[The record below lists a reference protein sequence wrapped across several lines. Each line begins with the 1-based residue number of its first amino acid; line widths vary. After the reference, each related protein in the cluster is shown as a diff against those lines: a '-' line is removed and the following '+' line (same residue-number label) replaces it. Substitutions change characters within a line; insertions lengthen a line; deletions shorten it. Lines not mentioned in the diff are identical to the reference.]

1 MTIIAHASIDEK
13 GTAKNG
19 QAGDQTKK
27 EVCIRSW
34 YNKPWNAVIRF
45 KDAGKREKIAQLMEK
60 AAANDMIGYDQNQR
74 NTLLSQAR
82 KYNYDVSKVT
92 EPCETDCS
100 ALVTLAC
107 IYAGV
112 PESVLVIG
120 GNSATTRT
128 LRPVL
133 QATGLVE
140 IFTLPMYT
148 QQTHKLVRGDILLKE
163 GAHVVVVTQADAGN
177 PYFITDR
184 LLKHGS
190 RGESVKWLQHE
201 LNAAKVANLNVDGVF
216 GEATYKAVIAYQKA
230 KGLEVDGIVGEQT
243 IKSLGG

>member
-27 EVCIRSW
+27 EVCTRSW

-60 AAANDMIGYDQNQR
+60 AAANDKIGYDQSQR
-74 NTLLSQAR
+74 NTLLTQAR
-82 KYNYDVSKVT
+82 KFNYDVSKVT

-112 PESVLVIG
+112 PESKLIHN

-128 LRPVL
+128 LAPL
-133 QATGLVE
+133 LEATGEVE
-140 IFTLPMYT
+140 VFTLPLYT
-148 QQTHKLVRGDILLKE
+148 QKPDKLLRGDILIKE
-163 GAHVVVVTQADAGN
+163 GSHVVVVTQAENAPKTAVKSVNEIAREVIAGKWGNGADRQKRLIDAG
-177 PYFITDR
+177 YDYDAVR
-184 LLKHGS
+184 
-190 RGESVKWLQHE
+190 
-201 LNAAKVANLNVDGVF
+201 
-216 GEATYKAVIAYQKA
+216 KAVNNLMK
-230 KGLEVDGIVGEQT
+230 K
-243 IKSLGG
+243 

>member
-27 EVCIRSW
+27 EVCTRSW

-60 AAANDMIGYDQNQR
+60 AAANDKIGYDQNQR
-74 NTLLSQAR
+74 NTLLTQAR
-82 KYNYDVSKVT
+82 KHNYDVSKVT

-112 PESVLVIG
+112 PESKLIHN

-128 LRPVL
+128 LVPL
-133 QATGLVE
+133 LKATGEVE
-140 IFTLPMYT
+140 VFTLPLYT
-148 QQTHKLVRGDILLKE
+148 QKPDKLLRGDILIKE
-163 GAHVVVVTQADAGN
+163 GSHVVVVVQAESAPKTALKSVNEIAKEVIAGKWGNGADRQKRLIDAG
-177 PYFITDR
+177 YDYDAVR
-184 LLKHGS
+184 
-190 RGESVKWLQHE
+190 
-201 LNAAKVANLNVDGVF
+201 
-216 GEATYKAVIAYQKA
+216 KAVNNLMK
-230 KGLEVDGIVGEQT
+230 K
-243 IKSLGG
+243 

>member
-27 EVCIRSW
+27 EVCTRTW
-34 YNKPWNAVIRF
+34 YNKPWNAIIRF

-60 AAANDMIGYDQNQR
+60 AAANDKIGYDQNQR
-74 NTLLSQAR
+74 NTLLTQAR
-82 KYNYDVSKVT
+82 KHNYDVSKVT

-112 PESVLVIG
+112 PESKLIHN

-128 LRPVL
+128 LVPL
-133 QATGLVE
+133 LKATGEVE
-140 IFTLPMYT
+140 VFISPLYT
-148 QQTHKLVRGDILLKE
+148 QKPDKLLRGDILIKE
-163 GAHVVVVTQADAGN
+163 GSHVVVVVQAENEPKTAVKSVNEIAREVIAGKWGNGADRQKRLIDAG
-177 PYFITDR
+177 YDYGAVR
-184 LLKHGS
+184 
-190 RGESVKWLQHE
+190 
-201 LNAAKVANLNVDGVF
+201 
-216 GEATYKAVIAYQKA
+216 KAVNNLMK
-230 KGLEVDGIVGEQT
+230 K
-243 IKSLGG
+243 

>member
-1 MTIIAHASIDEK
+1 MTIIAHASCDEHK
-13 GTAKNG
+13 GIKNG

-112 PESVLVIG
+112 PESKLIHN

-128 LRPVL
+128 LVPL
-133 QATGLVE
+133 LKTTGEVDV
-140 IFTLPMYT
+140 YT
-148 QQTHKLVRGDILLKE
+148 SAAYLTTTEKLLRGDILIKE
-163 GAHVVVVTQADAGN
+163 GSHVVVVTQTENAPKTALKSVNEIAKEVIAGKWGNGADRQKRLTDAG
-177 PYFITDR
+177 YDY
-184 LLKHGS
+184 G
-190 RGESVKWLQHE
+190 
-201 LNAAKVANLNVDGVF
+201 
-216 GEATYKAVIAYQKA
+216 AVRKTVNILMK
-230 KGLEVDGIVGEQT
+230 K
-243 IKSLGG
+243 

>member
-1 MTIIAHASIDEK
+1 MTLIAHASIDEK

-27 EVCIRSW
+27 EVCTRSW

-60 AAANDMIGYDQNQR
+60 AAANDKIGYDQNQR
-74 NTLLSQAR
+74 NTLLTQAR
-82 KYNYDVSKVT
+82 KFNYDVSKVA

-112 PESVLVIG
+112 PESKLIHN

-128 LRPVL
+128 LVPL
-133 QATGLVE
+133 LKATGEVE
-140 IFTLPMYT
+140 VFTLPLYT
-148 QQTHKLVRGDILLKE
+148 QKPDKLVRGDILIKE
-163 GAHVVVVTQADAGN
+163 GSHVVVVIQAESAPKTAVKSVNEIAREVIAGKWGNGADRQKRLIDAG
-177 PYFITDR
+177 YDYDAVR
-184 LLKHGS
+184 
-190 RGESVKWLQHE
+190 
-201 LNAAKVANLNVDGVF
+201 
-216 GEATYKAVIAYQKA
+216 KAVNNLMK
-230 KGLEVDGIVGEQT
+230 K
-243 IKSLGG
+243 

>member
-1 MTIIAHASIDEK
+1 MTIIAHASCDEHK
-13 GTAKNG
+13 GIKNG

-27 EVCIRSW
+27 EVCTRSW

-60 AAANDMIGYDQNQR
+60 AAANDKIGYDQSQR
-74 NTLLSQAR
+74 NTLLTQAR

-112 PESVLVIG
+112 PESKLIHN

-128 LRPVL
+128 LVPL
-133 QATGLVE
+133 LKATGE
-140 IFTLPMYT
+140 IEVFTLPLYT
-148 QQTHKLVRGDILLKE
+148 QKPDKLVRGDILIKE
-163 GAHVVVVTQADAGN
+163 GSHVVVVVQTENAPKIALKSVNEIAREVIAGKWGNGADRQKRLIDAG
-177 PYFITDR
+177 YDYDAVR
-184 LLKHGS
+184 
-190 RGESVKWLQHE
+190 
-201 LNAAKVANLNVDGVF
+201 
-216 GEATYKAVIAYQKA
+216 KAVNNLMK
-230 KGLEVDGIVGEQT
+230 K
-243 IKSLGG
+243 

>member
-1 MTIIAHASIDEK
+1 MTIIAHASISEK

-27 EVCIRSW
+27 EVCTRSW

-60 AAANDMIGYDQNQR
+60 AAANDKIGYDQNQR
-74 NTLLSQAR
+74 NTLLTQAR
-82 KYNYDVSKVT
+82 KHNYDVSKVT

-112 PESVLVIG
+112 PESKLIHN

-128 LRPVL
+128 LVPL
-133 QATGLVE
+133 LKATGEVE
-140 IFTLPMYT
+140 VFTLPSYT
-148 QQTHKLVRGDILLKE
+148 QKPDKLVRGDILIKE
-163 GAHVVVVTQADAGN
+163 GSHVVVVTQTENAPKTALKSVNEVAREVIAGKWGNGADRQKRLIDAGYDYDAVRKEVN
-177 PYFITDR
+177 
-184 LLKHGS
+184 
-190 RGESVKWLQHE
+190 
-201 LNAAKVANLNVDGVF
+201 NLM
-216 GEATYKAVIAYQKA
+216 KK
-230 KGLEVDGIVGEQT
+230 
-243 IKSLGG
+243 